1 MSAVK
6 YVFGRIPTRWGV
18 VALAWLALAECASA
32 QDRSLVLTPGR
43 DMTRKVERGGSVQF
57 LEWLNIDTADCL
69 DRGHARVMSLGV
81 V

>member
-1 MSAVK
+1 
-6 YVFGRIPTRWGV
+6 
-18 VALAWLALAECASA
+18 
-32 QDRSLVLTPGR
+32 
-43 DMTRKVERGGSVQF
+43 MTRKVERGGSVQF